1 MVDEYRIKRWGA
13 HIDEIMTEIGRQA
26 LNCKVRLLD
35 PGVIDAVL
43 KGNDSVCG
51 SSNPLA
57 FKKLKNLLEM
67 GFFVK
72 EKAYDRLGTLE
83 AEELVTAVRE
93 TLRERFGDKLGGPA
107 PRG

>member
-1 MVDEYRIKRWGA
+1 MVDEYRIKRWGT
-13 HIDEIMTEIGRQA
+13 HIDGIMTEIGRQA
-26 LNCKVRLLD
+26 LICKVRLLD

-51 SSNPLA
+51 ARNPVS

-67 GFFVK
+67 GFLVK
-72 EKAYDRLGTLE
+72 ENAYDKLGTLE
-83 AEELVTAVRE
+83 AEALVTAVRE

-107 PRG
+107 TPG